1 MLLNVVVSVVLIED
15 IVVVVVFPHGGVSSS
30 FLWPLY
36 PAQGLNGFRA
46 YPGNAGHEGRRITQR
61 MGNHNSGMN

>member
-1 MLLNVVVSVVLIED
+1 MLFSFVIIED
-15 IVVVVVFPHGGVSSS
+15 IVVVVVFPRGGGVSSS